1 MKIRKVKWKDHPVL
15 GDLLL
20 DFISSA
26 TGEPSATIVFAGEN
40 GTGKST
46 ILEDLSSFLNLGSF
60 ERFEFIEYAVN
71 GDIYKAVPTSEK
83 ESAQTRATHRVKYRK
98 TLSIQGTT
106 VAYSQKQDLTIR
118 PRR

>member
-1 MKIRKVKWKDHPVL
+1 MKIRKVKWKNHPVL

-20 DFISSA
+20 DFRNSA
-26 TGEPSATIVFAGEN
+26 TGEPSRTIVFAGEN

-71 GDIYKAVPTSEK
+71 PHYQERCHPSQSQTGGLMEQSNASLQRGD
-83 ESAQTRATHRVKYRK
+83 
-98 TLSIQGTT
+98 QG
-106 VAYSQKQDLTIR
+106 
-118 PRR
+118 